1 MDGIITDLVC
11 LLSGQAKTLSGRWG
25 RGGGF
30 LKNTDRSEPGAGFG
44 NARRNNGT
52 KRQSRRPGR
61 QTHPCYPMKP
71 SVRASLDDARQRL
84 AGLYGDRLVRVVLY
98 GSQARGDARDESDV
112 DVLVVLRGSINVL
125 AELKQLTDLKLA
137 LLEKYDV
144 YVSLQPFTEADYQQR
159 RSPLL
164 INVHAEGIEL

>member
-1 MDGIITDLVC
+1 M
-11 LLSGQAKTLSGRWG
+11 
-25 RGGGF
+25 
-30 LKNTDRSEPGAGFG
+30 KNIDRCEPGVGFG
-44 NARRNNGT
+44 SARRNNGT
-52 KRQSRRPGR
+52 KRRSRRPGR
-61 QTHPCYPMKP
+61 QTPSSYPMKP
-71 SVRASLDDARQRL
+71 SVRAALVDARRRL

-112 DVLVVLRGSINVL
+112 DVLVILRGPINVV
-125 AELKQLTDLKLA
+125 AELKRLTDLKLD
-137 LLEKYDV
+137 LLEKYEV